1 MSLERFDKGDISNEE
16 GDDENIPQ
24 TYKNIQQTKQDIR
37 KSKISLRISKAQIA
51 QASQINV
58 QQSQLDFNEKKTLQ
72 QLRPS
77 TIYDQGLY
85 QHNPEDVYTPQEHAE
100 AIQHIQEFVKAT
112 NNLNDN
118 LPIYDNVKEYCKN
131 RKNRQLLI
139 LNDFHLYLRD
149 AYMAKFRK
157 QQTILEI
164 IYQISLEKDFCD
176 ELALLGGLID
186 EAFVF
191 LQTHLKSYNKTDV
204 DNYYDKQNK
213 DSLNQ
218 HNVEIIDSATLLK
231 LDLWIR
237 IISNFCKNDQVIDYV
252 ANNKEDFIKYMLIFL
267 QNIEAVIKKNPNLS
281 SINSVIIASTVK
293 TGVLEAMFLV
303 TQIDEMKRKVIFN
316 QQYFSSIYINLLK
329 KTSNQTIFSNL
340 CKLMSQLA
348 QSDKF
353 PIHILGLNI
362 IEDFLLSYMMRTT
375 YNVGLPSS
383 DPQDTSQISWN
394 SIQQE
399 RENRQNF
406 LAELGLARTFF
417 YLTTNSHQRKLL
429 MKSINGYEDHILF
442 RFLFKCFSNNLLDA
456 QIYMLLG
463 LTQLAQKE
471 QFQTT
476 QDYHKQIIMYIY
488 QQCEQVYIEKDAK
501 EDKQKM
507 LITILMTRFI
517 KLLNFDKQEIEKI
530 LELMN
535 VKLNNSLKVPGT
547 ITEPVILD
555 QYLLQQMQTKKAKK
569 YEENDEVYQKE
580 IMGYNVQGLV
590 IKERP
595 YNDSVDYSRLI
606 SEMSEGDFED
616 SLLEDQIYHLRLN
629 LPSKNI
635 PIQNK
640 QTGDIKKKQNF
651 DSEDQ
656 LFNFEKQFYSKYKNE
671 NENENKMQNKQRL
684 LNNSFLKEQ
693 QRLIDQN
700 KQNLNEEQALNK
712 ESISFGLTPMARNQS
727 QVNPASFNISAIQK
741 DKSNKSNNQ
750 SYEQIKQD
758 LNIMNNHQISNPS
771 KFKQN
776 VLNQYSQ
783 NSIQEIQNEND
794 MINQGNNNN
803 KSQNSQLGKQFIQQP
818 ISENVN
824 FNKRKSSLNTQK
836 YPNQVNQITEKFDQ
850 IPLYLNEKKQCFMF
864 HQHYKRRCEYC
875 QNIFYSFFDQPIVLV
890 EQWIFNAQDCLF
902 DEVLQI
908 DFFYENFIQIIHSLF
923 YFSMTLKGEIPFS
936 VLKQVCLVV
945 ADQNKIYADR
955 RYKAAIILLLSHIVK
970 INPSYVNRLLQ
981 INFLSVQDFILT
993 QFLNCFGYKTI
1004 NLIKLIKRGTGTVN
1018 KLPIF
1023 EQVQRRGSKLS
1034 SLGGEDLEGEQKD
1047 NIYENFLVQSTLQ
1060 LEFDGTQFNAS
1071 EVTLSVQQ
1079 SAEFQKQNQDKEIDY
1094 PEHLQ
1099 KENYTDYYLQ
1109 LHSIQHVL
1117 DLSYKLFKHAIK
1129 QKNELILEGAPN
1141 LIEQLVYLLIF
1152 FNDIHSFDYPKIP
1165 FYIKTKCWNQNK
1177 LLIQKGFSNVVNIIK
1192 QFIIQ
1197 KQVVTEYYQIQQ
1209 SNPHLLDIIR
1219 MAEFFPSFKGCILLF
1234 QIVYFIYK
1242 YKSAQRKSFDSY
1254 DLQCFFAGLK
1264 SSALAQKQYLESKK
1278 KILSYDVKA
1287 LQKFLKNRSNE
1298 QIVGRLLK
1306 FQIIS
1311 LQFFCS
1317 FQGQEMLKTIKQEGY
1332 NNLEL
1337 YLQEIFTILE
1347 LCKKLQ
1353 QVIYKNSL
1361 NVQSMQDLVVNGQK
1375 IENQVLNQNIKDDN
1389 SQQYKTVGNLENLVN
1404 DFQSSL
1410 MLFLSMLSEYR
1421 NFSDSILSHHTF
1433 QYIMKNIKHLNL
1445 SNEAQ
1450 FCFTGAIHYLAKT
1463 NACLDNLQKQ
1473 YKEFSK
1479 DLTLLLYQ
1487 GRISKNN
1494 LMPLF
1499 RSVRFLLQNRHQDS
1513 QYFREMI
1520 PKLREYAEI
1529 SQNKNKDF
1537 KKLQENLGN
1546 LNISQIDQNAE
1557 KNNINQQQQIKSQAN
1572 NQSFINQQSFV
1583 QMLHVNNKK
1592 PVESFLD
1599 NDELT
1604 FLQNMKDENE
1614 SAVQNVNETV
1624 SILNKNKKFLDMSKV
1639 EKKQFFQEM
1648 FVKESRLLLKL
1659 LVVISENELK
1669 QKIKDMQLNKE
1680 FKIDEAGT
1688 LSKKTQKQQIDF
1700 EEKKKN
1706 IISLPHNESSIYGY
1720 DVKLNYELPLSR
1732 VPDFYKKSAYELYE
1746 ERKKLKE
1753 KQQMRDDEPI
1763 PIIQLKDDSD
1773 STLVRIKNAQIN
1785 DIFEK
1790 KPEFLQE
1797 KQSIQAQQKYFSQRG
1812 FSQEPNKYN
1821 AQSLQESNVF
1831 NKQNGQQVESLA
1843 KFMKQQQ
1850 EKQYFS
1856 NNANSKNIL
1865 PADFSS
1871 LSSIQQLNK
1880 KDFNFQQNSNAS
1892 QQMFKQQQN
1901 QSSNIVSNDY
1911 SVLKSTGQNV
1921 LLDVDEVYKKM
1932 YQKKLFQ

>member
-1 MSLERFDKGDISNEE
+1 MSLDRFDKGDISNQE
-16 GDDENIPQ
+16 DQDENIALTQ
-24 TYKNIQQTKQDIR
+24 KNIQQTKQDIR

-58 QQSQLDFNEKKTLQ
+58 QQSQLDLNGKQTLLQ
-72 QLRPS
+72 IRPS

-118 LPIYDNVKEYCKN
+118 LPIYDIVKEYCKN

-149 AYMAKFRK
+149 AYMAKFGK

-191 LQTHLKSYNKTDV
+191 LQTHLKSYNKIDV
-204 DNYYDKQNK
+204 DDYYNRQNK

-252 ANNKEDFIKYMLIFL
+252 ANNKEDFIKYMLVFL
-267 QNIEAVIKKNPNLS
+267 QNIDTVIKKNPNLS

-316 QQYFSSIYINLLK
+316 QQYFSAIYLNLLK

-362 IEDFLLSYMMRTT
+362 IEDFLLSYMMRTI
-375 YNVGLPSS
+375 YNVGLPNS
-383 DPQDTSQISWN
+383 DPQDTSQSLWS

-399 RENRQNF
+399 RESRQNF
-406 LAELGLARTFF
+406 LAEVWLARTFF

-429 MKSINGYEDHILF
+429 MKSINGYEDHVLF
-442 RFLFKCFSNNLLDA
+442 RFLFKCFSNNLFEA

-471 QFQTT
+471 QLQATK
-476 QDYHKQIIMYIY
+476 DYHKQIVMYIY

-501 EDKQKM
+501 DDKQKM

-517 KLLNFDKQEIEKI
+517 KFLNFNKQEIEKI

-547 ITEPVILD
+547 ITEPVIVD
-555 QYLLQQMQTKKAKK
+555 QYLLQQMQTKKTKK
-569 YEENDEVYQKE
+569 YEQNDEVYQKE
-580 IMGYNVQGLV
+580 VMGYNVQGLV
-590 IKERP
+590 IQERP

-629 LPSKNI
+629 FSSKNN
-635 PIQNK
+635 PIENK
-640 QTGDIKKKQNF
+640 KTANIKKKEIF
-651 DSEDQ
+651 DSENQ
-656 LFNFEKQFYSKYKNE
+656 LFNFEKLFYSKYKNQ
-671 NENENKMQNKQRL
+671 NENEIKKQNQQQL

-693 QRLIDQN
+693 QMLIDQ
-700 KQNLNEEQALNK
+700 KKYITKEEQALNQ
-712 ESISFGLTPMARNQS
+712 ESISFGLTPMARNQA
-727 QVNPASFNISAIQK
+727 QINPASFNISAIQNDK
-741 DKSNKSNNQ
+741 DIKSNNQ
-750 SYEQIKQD
+750 SYELIKQD
-758 LNIMNNHQISNPS
+758 LNIMNSNQKGNPS

-776 VLNQYSQ
+776 AQNQQSLSSIQDIKNENEIIDKINNISQ
-783 NSIQEIQNEND
+783 NNQLEN
-794 MINQGNNNN
+794 
-803 KSQNSQLGKQFIQQP
+803 QFIQQP
-818 ISENVN
+818 ISENIN

-836 YPNQVNQITEKFDQ
+836 YPKQVNQIIEKQDQ

-864 HQHYKRRCEYC
+864 HQHYQRRCEYC
-875 QNIFYSFFDQPIVLV
+875 QSIFYSFFDQPSILV
-890 EQWIFNAQDCLF
+890 EQWIFNSQDCSF
-902 DEVLQI
+902 DDVFQI

-923 YFSMTLKGEIPFS
+923 YFSMVVKGEIPFS
-936 VLKQVCLVV
+936 VLKQTCIVL
-945 ADQNKIYADR
+945 ADENKIYADR

-970 INPSYVNRLLQ
+970 INPSYVSRLIQ

-993 QFLNCFGYKTI
+993 QFLNCFGYKTF

-1018 KLPIF
+1018 KQPIF

-1034 SLGGEDLEGEQKD
+1034 SLNEEDLEGEQKD

-1071 EVTLSVQQ
+1071 EVTLSVKQ
-1079 SAEFQKQNQDKEIDY
+1079 SAEFLKQNQDKEIDN

-1109 LHSIQHVL
+1109 LHSIQHIL
-1117 DLSYKLFKHAIK
+1117 DLSYKLFKYAIK
-1129 QKNELILEGAPN
+1129 QKNELVLEGAPN
-1141 LIEQLVYLLIF
+1141 LIEQLIYLLIF
-1152 FNDIHSFDYPKIP
+1152 FNDINSYEYPRIP
-1165 FYIKTKCWNQNK
+1165 FYINTKCWRQNK

-1192 QFIIQ
+1192 QFLIQ
-1197 KQVVTEYYQIQQ
+1197 KQVVTEYYKIQQ
-1209 SNPHLLDIIR
+1209 NSPHLLDIIK

-1234 QIVYFIYK
+1234 QIVYYIYK
-1242 YKSAQRKSFDSY
+1242 YKSVQRKSFDNY
-1254 DLQCFFAGLK
+1254 DLQCFCAGLK
-1264 SSALAQKQYLESKK
+1264 SSALAQKLHLESKK
-1278 KILSYDVKA
+1278 KLLSYDVKM
-1287 LQKFLKNRSNE
+1287 LQKFLKNRNDE
-1298 QIVGRLLK
+1298 QNVGRILK
-1306 FQIIS
+1306 FQIIC

-1317 FQGQEMLKTIKQEGY
+1317 FQGQEMLKTIKKEGY
-1332 NNLEL
+1332 QNLEL
-1337 YLQEIFTILE
+1337 YLSEIFTILE

-1353 QVIYKNSL
+1353 FIIYKNNL
-1361 NVQSMQDLVVNGQK
+1361 NVQSMQDLVINGQK
-1375 IENQVLNQNIKDDN
+1375 IENQVQNENIKDDN

-1410 MLFLSMLSEYR
+1410 MLFLSMLCEYR
-1421 NFSDSILSHHTF
+1421 NFSDTILSHQTF

-1450 FCFTGAIHYLAKT
+1450 FCFTGTIHSLAKT

-1487 GRISKNN
+1487 GRINKNN

-1499 RSVRFLLQNRHQDS
+1499 RSVRILLQNRHQDS

-1537 KKLQENLGN
+1537 KKLEENLGN
-1546 LNISQIDQNAE
+1546 LNISQINQNAE
-1557 KNNINQQQQIKSQAN
+1557 NNINQQQKIKSQEN

-1583 QMLHVNNKK
+1583 QMLHVNGKK

-1599 NDELT
+1599 NDEMT

-1624 SILNKNKKFLDMSKV
+1624 SILNKNKKLQDMSKV

-1688 LSKKTQKQQIDF
+1688 LSKKTQKQQIDY

-1706 IISLPHNESSIYGY
+1706 IIQLPHNESSIYGY
-1720 DVKLNYELPLSR
+1720 DVKVNYELPLSR

-1753 KQQMRDDEPI
+1753 KQQMRDNEPI

-1773 STLVRIKNAQIN
+1773 STLIRIKNAQIN

-1797 KQSIQAQQKYFSQRG
+1797 KQSIQGQQKHFSQKG
-1812 FSQEPNKYN
+1812 FSQEPNKNRYS
-1821 AQSLQESNVF
+1821 AQSLQESNDF

-1850 EKQYFS
+1850 EKQYY

-1880 KDFNFQQNSNAS
+1880 KEINFQLNQNAS
-1892 QQMFKQQQN
+1892 QQMFKQQKN
-1901 QSSNIVSNDY
+1901 QSSNILSNDY
-1911 SVLKSTGQNV
+1911 SVLKSTGQNI

>member
-1 MSLERFDKGDISNEE
+1 MSLDRFDKGDISNEE
-16 GDDENIPQ
+16 EDDENIHQ

-58 QQSQLDFNEKKTLQ
+58 QQSQIDLNGKKSIQ
-72 QLRPS
+72 QIRPS

-85 QHNPEDVYTPQEHAE
+85 EHNPEDVYTPQEHAE
-100 AIQHIQEFVKAT
+100 AVKYIQEFVKAT
-112 NNLNDN
+112 NDLNDN
-118 LPIYDNVKEYCKN
+118 LQIYDIVKEYCKN

-149 AYMAKFRK
+149 AYMAKFGK

-186 EAFVF
+186 EAFIF

-204 DNYYDKQNK
+204 DDYYDRQNK
-213 DSLNQ
+213 NSLNQ
-218 HNVEIIDSATLLK
+218 HVEIIDSATLLK

-267 QNIEAVIKKNPNLS
+267 QNIDAVIKKNPNLS

-293 TGVLEAMFLV
+293 TGVLETMFLV
-303 TQIDEMKRKVIFN
+303 TQIDEMKKKVIFN
-316 QQYFSSIYINLLK
+316 QQYFSAIYINLLK
-329 KTSNQTIFSNL
+329 KTQNQTIFSNL

-353 PIHILGLNI
+353 PIHIIGLNI
-362 IEDFLLSYMMRTT
+362 IEDFLLSYMMRII
-375 YNVGLPSS
+375 YNVGLPNNY
-383 DPQDTSQISWN
+383 PQDTSQTSWN

-399 RENRQNF
+399 RESRQNF
-406 LAELGLARTFF
+406 LAELALARTFF

-442 RFLFKCFSNNLLDA
+442 RFLFKCFTSNLLEA
-456 QIYMLLG
+456 QIYMILG
-463 LTQLAQKE
+463 LTQLTQKE

-476 QDYHKQIIMYIY
+476 KDYHKQIVMYIY

-517 KLLNFDKQEIEKI
+517 KLLNFNKQEIEKI

-547 ITEPVILD
+547 LTEPVIVD
-555 QYLLQQMQTKKAKK
+555 QYLLKQMQTKKIKQ
-569 YEENDEVYQKE
+569 YEQNDQVYQKE
-580 IMGYNVQGLV
+580 VMGDNVQGLI

-629 LPSKNI
+629 IPSTNN
-635 PIQNK
+635 PIQIK
-640 QTGDIKKKQNF
+640 QTGNIKKQQNF
-651 DSEDQ
+651 DSDNY
-656 LFNFEKQFYSKYKNE
+656 LFNFEKLFYSKYKNE
-671 NENENKMQNKQRL
+671 NENENKKQNQQQL

-693 QRLIDQN
+693 QMLIDQK
-700 KQNLNEEQALNK
+700 KQNVKEEQALNQ
-712 ESISFGLTPMARNQS
+712 ESISFGLTPMARVQA
-727 QVNPASFNISAIQK
+727 QVNPTSFNLSAIQNEK
-741 DKSNKSNNQ
+741 DIKSNNQ

-758 LNIMNNHQISNPS
+758 LNIMNSNQKGNPS

-776 VLNQYSQ
+776 VQNQEPQ
-783 NSIQEIQNEND
+783 NSISDIKNENE
-794 MINQGNNNN
+794 MINQGSFNNRSLNN
-803 KSQNSQLGKQFIQQP
+803 QLIQP
-818 ISENVN
+818 IGENVN

-836 YPNQVNQITEKFDQ
+836 YPKQANQITEKQ
-850 IPLYLNEKKQCFMF
+850 EQQKPLYLNEKKQCFMF
-864 HQHYKRRCEYC
+864 HQHFKRRCEYC
-875 QNIFYSFFDQPIVLV
+875 QNIFYSFLDQPIILV
-890 EQWIFNAQDCLF
+890 EQWIFNTQDCTF
-902 DEVLQI
+902 DDVFSI

-923 YFSMTLKGEIPFS
+923 YFSMTLNGEIPFS
-936 VLKQVCLVV
+936 VLKQACLVV
-945 ADQNKIYADR
+945 ADENKIYADR

-970 INPSYVNRLLQ
+970 INPSYVSRLLQ

-1018 KLPIF
+1018 KQPIF

-1034 SLGGEDLEGEQKD
+1034 SLGDDDLEGEQKD
-1047 NIYENFLVQSTLQ
+1047 NVYENFLVQSTLQ

-1079 SAEFQKQNQDKEIDY
+1079 SAEFLKQNQDREIDY

-1152 FNDIHSFDYPKIP
+1152 FNDINSFDQPRIP
-1165 FYIKTKCWNQNK
+1165 FYTNTKCWMQNK
-1177 LLIQKGFSNVVNIIK
+1177 LMIQKGFSNVVNIIK

-1197 KQVVTEYYQIQQ
+1197 KQVVTEYYSIQQ
-1209 SNPHLLDIIR
+1209 NNPHLLDIIR

-1242 YKSAQRKSFDSY
+1242 YKSAQRKNFGNY
-1254 DLQCFFAGLK
+1254 DLQCFCAGLK

-1278 KILSYDVKA
+1278 KILSYDVKM
-1287 LQKFLKNRSNE
+1287 LQKFLKNRNNE
-1298 QIVGRLLK
+1298 QNIGRILK
-1306 FQIIS
+1306 FQIIC

-1317 FQGQEMLKTIKQEGY
+1317 FQGQEMLKTVKQEGY
-1332 NNLEL
+1332 KNLEL
-1337 YLQEIFTILE
+1337 YLQEILTILE

-1353 QVIYKNSL
+1353 FLIQKKQMNA
-1361 NVQSMQDLVVNGQK
+1361 QSMQDLVVNGQK
-1375 IENQVLNQNIKDDN
+1375 IENQAQNQNIKDEN

-1421 NFSDSILSHHTF
+1421 NFSDSILSHQTF

-1450 FCFTGAIHYLAKT
+1450 FCFTGAIHSLAKT

-1487 GRISKNN
+1487 GRINKSN

-1499 RSVRFLLQNRHQDS
+1499 RSVRILLQNRHQDS
-1513 QYFREMI
+1513 KYFSEMI

-1529 SQNKNKDF
+1529 SQNKNRDF
-1537 KKLQENLGN
+1537 KKLEENLGG
-1546 LNISQIDQNAE
+1546 LNISQIGQNAE
-1557 KNNINQQQQIKSQAN
+1557 KANPVQLQQMKSQAN

-1583 QMLHVNNKK
+1583 QMLHVNGKK

-1604 FLQNMKDENE
+1604 FLQNMKEENE

-1624 SILNKNKKFLDMSKV
+1624 SILNRNKKLQEMSKV

-1688 LSKKTQKQQIDF
+1688 LSKKTQKQQIDY

-1706 IISLPHNESSIYGY
+1706 IIQLPHNESSIYGY
-1720 DVKLNYELPLSR
+1720 DAKLNYELPLSR

-1753 KQQMRDDEPI
+1753 KQQMRDNEPI
-1763 PIIQLKDDSD
+1763 PIIQFKDDSD
-1773 STLVRIKNAQIN
+1773 STLIRIKNAQIN
-1785 DIFEK
+1785 DVFEK
-1790 KPEFLQE
+1790 KPEFLLEMHSVQA
-1797 KQSIQAQQKYFSQRG
+1797 KQKHFSQKG
-1812 FSQEPNKYN
+1812 FSQEPNKNRYS
-1821 AQSLQESNVF
+1821 AQSLQESNDI

-1843 KFMKQQQ
+1843 RFMKQQQ
-1850 EKQYFS
+1850 EKQYYS
-1856 NNANSKNIL
+1856 NNVNSKNIL

-1871 LSSIQQLNK
+1871 ISSIQQLNK
-1880 KDFNFQQNSNAS
+1880 KDLNFQLNSNTS
-1892 QQMFKQQQN
+1892 QQMFKQSNN
-1901 QSSNIVSNDY
+1901 QVSNILSNDY